1 MTDYEYILQQ
11 VKFFHYKGWD
21 DEELRKCVD
30 KLAGLSR
37 EQLVAL
43 YRNRW
48 LNSKS
53 LKESIFNIMFKDQ
66 IGKREERIKKLETA
80 VLISEFQDKHGGNVA
95 LCRKELQERYKAGVD
110 HGRRAEA
117 FKQSGQKDQQWVE
130 SQKKK
135 VTDERQENK

>member
-1 MTDYEYILQQ
+1 MTDYEYILTQ
-11 VKFFHYKGWD
+11 VKKYHFTKWD

-30 KLAGLSR
+30 MLAGLPR

-43 YRNRW
+43 YRNKW

-80 VLISEFQDKHGGNVA
+80 SCDNRIPG
-95 LCRKELQERYKAGVD
+95 
-110 HGRRAEA
+110 
-117 FKQSGQKDQQWVE
+117 
-130 SQKKK
+130 
-135 VTDERQENK
+135 